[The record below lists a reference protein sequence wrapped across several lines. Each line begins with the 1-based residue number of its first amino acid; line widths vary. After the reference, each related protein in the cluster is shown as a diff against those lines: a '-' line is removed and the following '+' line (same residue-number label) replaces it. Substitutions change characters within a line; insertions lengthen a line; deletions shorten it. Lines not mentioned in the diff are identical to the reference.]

1 LSDYYDALVSSVGS
15 TVSSADSS
23 YSAQS
28 AKVTSCQTMRD
39 SVSSVSTDEELI
51 KLTLYQDAYA
61 AAAKVMTTVE
71 ELLKTLINSL

>member
-1 LSDYYDALVSSVGS
+1 
-15 TVSSADSS
+15 
-23 YSAQS
+23 
-28 AKVTSCQTMRD
+28 VTSCQTMRD